1 MNVMKAMYLSAALF
15 FLAVTAMAQTNPSDQ
30 TVLPGLEKKS
40 LITWNKQPIKQGF
53 NLPVQGIIKLPQD
66 NMPCFVPDV
75 SSVVV
80 MPTLRTVS
88 PYQSIPNPYF
98 KFNSS
103 RESTANSLPR

>member
-1 MNVMKAMYLSAALF
+1 MNDMKAIYLSAALF
-15 FLAVTAMAQTNPSDQ
+15 FSAVTAMAQANPSDL

-40 LITWNKQPIKQGF
+40 LITWNKHSIKQGF

-80 MPTLRTVS
+80 MPTLRSVS
-88 PYQSIPNPYF
+88 PYQSIPDPYF
-98 KFNSS
+98 KFNSTH
-103 RESTANSLPR
+103 ESTANSLPR